1 MSVYCSLCLCM
12 PCGMEEVEGGRE
24 GDEGG
29 KIEGRGKRGGAE
41 RREKEGESLVKGGG
55 VVLKL

>member
-12 PCGMEEVEGGRE
+12 LCSGMEEVGGGKE

-29 KIEGRGKRGGAE
+29 KIEGGGKRGGE
-41 RREKEGESLVKGGG
+41 EGGKKRGNHW
-55 VVLKL
+55 